1 MYFGHKHIE
10 TGPNF
15 SYELATFLKYHHMPF
30 KAVVPKKCVL
40 EKKSFSMILK
50 HEIILT
56 VV

>member
-30 KAVVPKKCVL
+30 KAVVPKKMCFG
-40 EKKSFSMILK
+40 EKKFLYDFK
-50 HEIILT
+50 T
-56 VV
+56 